1 MVRRD
6 GAGWAATTAWACLN
20 PSVQRAGGGPR
31 AWNSREVAATDDLPA
46 VAPEPGVLLGRY
58 RLGARIGTG
67 GFGAVYAGHDERL
80 DRAVALKLI
89 PADGPAPERA
99 QREAR
104 AVARLDHPAIVGL
117 FDAGEEDGCRI
128 LVSELVEGRTLAQ
141 LQADGELT
149 DRDVLRA
156 GLALAD
162 ALGHAHER
170 GVVHRDV
177 KPQNVI
183 VPIPARGRRGAA
195 KLTDFGVA
203 HLAGEDPLTMAGD
216 VVGTLAYMAPEQAE
230 GRLVDERCDLYSL
243 GLVLYEGL
251 SGVNPVRGGSPSAT
265 ARRIGREL
273 PPLVHHRPD
282 LPLGLIAAVDRAVRP
297 DPDARGTLD
306 DLFEALAEALPEVS
320 DEEGGALAPD
330 PLERRFPALPP
341 AVGRLVAPVIAGA
354 LVALAFAGLTPDPP
368 VAPVPAALAA
378 ALLVA
383 LLPRAGWVGVGVAT
397 ALGLALGPV
406 PRPGAGLVVL
416 ALVALPPLLLPAD
429 GRSWSLPA
437 AAPALGLIGL
447 AGIYPVL
454 AARAPW
460 LGARAALGALGAW
473 WLLLGEAL
481 LDRVLLFGTATGT
494 PERAAFDGGLS
505 VAASEV
511 IGRALMSGALVL
523 AVVWAAGAVVL
534 PWMVRGR
541 SVSADALGAALW
553 AAGMATS
560 TVALGAWLGR
570 RVVEPEPRGAVM
582 AAVLAGGLAVVLAH
596 ARPPEPPE
604 PPEGKGDEAAGGGGD

>member
-1 MVRRD
+1 VAHGGSRTGRGEGGEGRPVRRHRD
-6 GAGWAATTAWACLN
+6 PPAGEARIV
-20 PSVQRAGGGPR
+20 PDP
-31 AWNSREVAATDDLPA
+31 D
-46 VAPEPGVLLGRY
+46 VLLGRY

-80 DRAVALKLI
+80 DRPVALKLI
-89 PADGPAPERA
+89 PAGGPAPERA

-162 ALGHAHER
+162 ALAHAHER

-183 VPIPARGRRGAA
+183 VPIPARGRRGVA

-203 HLAGEDPLTMAGD
+203 HLVGEDPLTMAGD

-230 GRLVDERCDLYSL
+230 GRPVDERCDLYSL
-243 GLVLYEGL
+243 GVVLYEGL
-251 SGVNPVRGGSPSAT
+251 TGVHPVRAGSPGAT
-265 ARRIGREL
+265 ARRIGRVL
-273 PPLVHHRPD
+273 PPLATHRPD
-282 LPLGLIAAVDRAVRP
+282 LPSELAAAVDRTVRP
-297 DPDARGTLD
+297 DPDERGTLD
-306 DLFEALAEALPEVS
+306 DLFDALADALPEVS
-320 DEEGGALAPD
+320 DDDGGALAPD
-330 PLERRFPALPP
+330 PLERGLPALPP
-341 AVGRLVAPVIAGA
+341 ALGRLVAPAMAGT

-368 VAPVPAALAA
+368 VAPAPAALAA

-383 LLPRAGWVGVGVAT
+383 LLPRAGWVVAGVAT
-397 ALGLALGPV
+397 ALALALGPV
-406 PRPGAGLVVL
+406 PRPGAALAVL

-437 AAPALGLIGL
+437 AAPLLGLLGL

-473 WLLLGEAL
+473 WLLIGEAL
-481 LDRVLLFGTATGT
+481 LERVLLFGPAMGT
-494 PERAAFDGGLS
+494 PPRAGFDGGLS
-505 VAASEV
+505 VAATDV
-511 IGRALMSGALVL
+511 VGRALTSGALLL
-523 AVVWAAGAVVL
+523 AVVWGIGAAVL

-541 SVSADALGAALW
+541 SLSVDAVAAALW
-553 AAGMATS
+553 AAGTATA

-570 RVVEPEPRGAVM
+570 RVAEPEPRGAVV
-582 AAVLAGGLAVVLAH
+582 AAVLAGGLAVLLAH
-596 ARPPEPPE
+596 ARPPESLE
-604 PPEGKGDEAAGGGGD
+604 PVEGEGDEAAGPGGGG